1 MLHKSLV
8 EQLDHILPVNILT
21 MSVTLPTLPYAY
33 NALEPYIGQKTVEIH
48 HDKHPAKYVA
58 NTNALIAGTDLE
70 NADLVTIIRGM
81 QYNIN
86 RMV

>member
-1 MLHKSLV
+1 
-8 EQLDHILPVNILT
+8 

-48 HDKHPAKYVA
+48 HDKHHAKYVA

-70 NADLVTIIRGM
+70 NADLVTIIRGNEN
-81 QYNIN
+81 QQLCDCIFYKLNFLIFL
-86 RMV
+86 